1 MLMQSVRPTIKH
13 FQSHGKKSDDV
24 GETKT
29 YKDTQPFIKF
39 LRTTFFFFFQTKR
52 WSVLTEM
59 DWFWFERML

>member
-39 LRTTFFFFFQTKR
+39 LRTTFFFFSNKEMER
-52 WSVLTEM
+52 SYGDGLVLV
-59 DWFWFERML
+59 